1 MARIMRISKDH
12 PWPAILKELLPDDVL
27 LLEPGYYEL
36 PAQGFSAVNVT
47 IKGLG
52 ALPEDTT
59 LAGFCQLE
67 ADCSFF
73 TLENLCIETKT
84 KNNALY
90 ISPDANTYLTLRQVV
105 IKAGVADTAAIAASG
120 QCTLEIYD
128 SQIIG
133 GSLSLFPGADYRVT
147 MANSVI
153 RYDSDQ
159 YAAIGIQGHGTVIL
173 INSKIVGMLATY
185 SQSDCELDIN
195 DSRILRLILRGKTWL
210 NLLQTTVTARDDN
223 CFYATEN
230 CWLNL
235 VSCHLQGTCY
245 LGGQTRNLIQN
256 TEIERLLAG
265 ENALLT
271 LASSRILAVCELHD
285 HTKVNMNRVQLTG
298 KTAFEYFL
306 LLADHAQLNGRSLS
320 FANEGRPLG
329 VHDQAQLTVA
339 VLSSQEK
346 IAVEQSPLAQVKI
359 TGIDW
364 TKK

>member
-1 MARIMRISKDH
+1 MARIMQISKDQ
-12 PWPAILKELLPDDVL
+12 PWPAILKELVPDDVL

-36 PAQGFSAVNVT
+36 PRSGFSAVNVT

-52 ALPEDTT
+52 TMPEDTT

-73 TLENLCIETKT
+73 TLENLCLETKT

-105 IKAGVADTAAIAASG
+105 IKAGVEDTAAIAASG

-133 GSLSLFPGADYRVT
+133 GSLSLFPGADYHVT

-185 SQSDCELDIN
+185 AQSDCELDIN
-195 DSRILRLILRGKTWL
+195 DSRVLRMVLRGKTWL

-230 CWLNL
+230 CWLNI
-235 VSCHLQGTCY
+235 VSCHFQGTCY
-245 LGGQTRNLIQN
+245 LGGQTRNLVQN

-265 ENALLT
+265 ETALT
-271 LASSRILAVCELHD
+271 TISSSQILAVCELHD
-285 HTKVNMNRVQLTG
+285 QANVKMNRVHLAG
-298 KTAFEYFL
+298 KVDFEYFL
-306 LLADHAQLNGRSLS
+306 LLADKARLTGQSLT
-320 FANEGRPLG
+320 FASSGRPLG
-329 VHDQAQLTVA
+329 VHDQARLTA
-339 VLSSQEK
+339 EVLSSQEQFE
-346 IAVEQSPLAQVKI
+346 VEQSPLAQVRLS
-359 TGIDW
+359 GIDW